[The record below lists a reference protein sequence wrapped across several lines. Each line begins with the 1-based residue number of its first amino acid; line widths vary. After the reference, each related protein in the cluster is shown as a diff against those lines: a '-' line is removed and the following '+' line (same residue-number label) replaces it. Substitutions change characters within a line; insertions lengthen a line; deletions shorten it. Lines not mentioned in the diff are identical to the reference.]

1 MAEAPTLIQ
10 DEENE
15 VGEGIQNWVVISE
28 KDEEER
34 GRGETLMLRVEPGNG
49 GGETRHSARNQRE

>member
-10 DEENE
+10 DEEDE
-15 VGEGIQNWVVISE
+15 VGEGIQNWVMISE

-34 GRGETLMLRVEPGNG
+34 GRG
-49 GGETRHSARNQRE
+49 

>member
-10 DEENE
+10 DEEDE
-15 VGEGIQNWVVISE
+15 VEEGIQNWVVISE

-34 GRGETLMLRVEPGNG
+34 ER
-49 GGETRHSARNQRE
+49 S